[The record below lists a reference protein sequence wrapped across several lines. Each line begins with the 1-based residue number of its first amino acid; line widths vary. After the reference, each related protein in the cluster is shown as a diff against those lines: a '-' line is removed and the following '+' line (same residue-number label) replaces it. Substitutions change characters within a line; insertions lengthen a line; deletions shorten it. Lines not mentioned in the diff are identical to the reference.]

1 MLTST
6 TTIKQIYI
14 YHNIYSKK
22 LIQFSYIYHNIKNKS
37 RPKPLPQRRAILPS
51 KTGKSALTRAILPG
65 KTARS
70 LQANMAVLPGR
81 IARVRALFSVLDGRI
96 ARVRTLFA
104 VLIKKFLVYL
114 VNLVTSLFYHHTIPT
129 LYKFG
134 NDHSFSIFSR
144 INLYYNAFQKL

>member
-1 MLTST
+1 MRQCFHTLNLDLLILTALT
-6 TTIKQIYI
+6 QAILT
-14 YHNIYSKK
+14 
-22 LIQFSYIYHNIKNKS
+22 
-37 RPKPLPQRRAILPS
+37 RAILS
-51 KTGKSALTRAILPG
+51 FWELIRALTRAILPG

-70 LQANMAVLPGR
+70 LQANRAVLPGR
-81 IARVRALFSVLDGRI
+81 IARVRELFPVLDGRI

-134 NDHSFSIFSR
+134 DDHSLSIFSR
-144 INLYYNAFQKL
+144 IYLYYNAFQKL